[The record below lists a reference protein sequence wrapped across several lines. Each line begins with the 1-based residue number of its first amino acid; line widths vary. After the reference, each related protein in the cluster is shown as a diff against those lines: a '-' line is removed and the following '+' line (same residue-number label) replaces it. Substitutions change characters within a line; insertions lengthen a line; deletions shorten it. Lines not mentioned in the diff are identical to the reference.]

1 MKEPD
6 LSNSI
11 NDLDIAIIGMSCRV
25 PGAKDLNT
33 FWQNLR
39 NGVESISFFSDSELE
54 SLGIES
60 ALLNNPNYVKAF
72 GELSEIE
79 LFDASFFGFSAKEA
93 EIMDPQHRLFLEC
106 AWKAIE
112 SAGYDPERYE
122 GSIGVYAGAGMN
134 TYVLNNLAQQLD
146 LSEPVAN
153 YQVMVGNDKDFL
165 STRVSYKLNLTGPS
179 VNIQNACSTS
189 LVAVHLACQSLLN
202 NECDMTLAGG
212 VSVLLPNNAGYLYQ
226 EGMILSPDGHC
237 RAFDA
242 QAQGTVGGNGLG
254 IVVLKRLA
262 DAIADGDEI
271 HAVIKGSAI
280 NNDGSRKVGYT
291 APSVDRQAAVISETQ
306 AVAGIDADTIT
317 YIEAHGT
324 GTPLG
329 DPIEIAALTKAFRAS
344 TQKQSFCALGSV
356 KTNLGHLNTAAGVIG
371 LIKTVLALKH
381 KLLPPTLHFEQP
393 NPKIDFA
400 NSPFYVNN
408 TLSEWKANGTPR
420 RAGVSSFGIGG
431 TNAHVIL
438 EEAPPVEKRSS
449 GEVVEQGNKPQLLLL
464 SAKTSSALETATANL
479 AEHLNEHPEINLTD
493 VAYTLSFGRQAFN
506 HRRII
511 ICQDAKDGAIA
522 PPKDARRAVEA
533 APKAIA
539 LETLDSQR
547 VFTDFQESK
556 ERFVAFM
563 FSGQGAQYVNM
574 ALELYQIEPKF
585 RQQVDH
591 CCELLKPHLGID
603 LRDLLYPTQEQ
614 SEEAA
619 KQLQQTAIAQPALF
633 VIEYALAKLWM
644 SLGVNPQAMIGHS
657 IGEYVAASLAGVFC
671 LEDALSLV
679 AARGQMMQQLPGGA
693 MLAVPMPDQELQSLL
708 ALETFQGKSL
718 QVAAINAPSQC
729 VVSGSIDSIEAL
741 EKQLLEQGV
750 ECRRLHTSHA
760 FHSEMMEP
768 ILEPFTERVKQIS
781 LKPPQIPYLSN
792 VTGNWITA
800 EEATDPS
807 YWAKHLRQTVR
818 FAEALQQLLQEPER
832 ILLEVGPGRNL
843 STLAKRNQDQATQQ
857 TILTSVRHPKD
868 NQSDFAFWL
877 TTLGKLWL
885 TSVQIDW
892 SRFYAHQQPRR
903 LSLPTYPF
911 ESKRYW
917 IEPSKQAK
925 TFEAK
930 AILSKKPDIADW
942 FYIPSWKRSIVSA
955 LQKNSELTQS
965 CTLLFLDECGL
976 GYQLAKQLE
985 LKGQD
990 VITVKVGSEFAK
1002 LGDGIYTLNPNKS
1015 ADYYALLSELGKLN
1029 QHPKTVVHLWSV
1041 TPNDQAQ
1048 LGSESVG
1055 KAQDLGFYSLLFLAQ
1070 ALGKQDFT
1078 HRVQIAVVSNN
1089 IQQVNGEEFICPE
1102 KATVLGPLKVIP
1114 QENSTISC
1122 RSIDIILPQ
1131 AGKSSEQLINL
1142 LLEELQANSSEQ
1154 VIAYR
1159 NHYRWVQ
1166 TFEPVRLSASSQE
1179 TPQLKEGGV
1188 YLITGGLGGIGLVL
1202 SEHLA
1207 KTVQAKL
1214 ILTGRSALPS
1224 RDSWQQWL
1232 ATHNEEDSVSLKLR
1246 KVQELEKLGAEV
1258 LVVNADVAN
1267 QQQMQAVVFEA
1278 QEHFGQLNGV
1288 IHAAGIIPEMSL
1300 IRDADQASCEQ
1311 LFHPKVYGLLVLS
1324 KVLEG
1329 LELDFCLLLSSLSS
1343 VLGGLGFAGYSAA
1356 NLFMDAFVQQHNQ
1369 TSLLPWIS
1377 VNWDGWQLQEDKQQN
1392 PSWGSSLA
1400 KFAIA
1405 PNEGVNAFE
1414 RILSQRRISQIVV
1427 STGDLQTRINQWLKL
1442 ETLQESDTSE
1452 PEASP
1457 SYARPSSLKP
1467 YVAPAN
1473 ELEQTLASI
1482 WEKLLGLEQVGRDDN
1497 FFEQGGDSLV
1507 AIQVISR
1514 LRKELPEVNL
1524 SPNILFEAPTITEL
1538 AEKVETILWATKA
1551 VQKQDSE
1558 PNTDQTSCTAEDDRE
1573 QISF

>member
-1 MKEPD
+1 MNEPD

-25 PGAKDLNT
+25 PGAKDINS
-33 FWQNLR
+33 FWHNLR
-39 NGVESISFFSDSELE
+39 KGVESISFFSDSELE
-54 SLGIES
+54 SVGIDR

-72 GELSEIE
+72 GKLSEIE

-93 EIMDPQHRLFLEC
+93 QIMDPQHRLFLEC
-106 AWKAIE
+106 AWEAIE

-146 LSEPVAN
+146 LSEPVEN

-179 VNIQNACSTS
+179 INIQTACSTS

-212 VSVLLPNNAGYLYQ
+212 VSVLLPNQTGYLYQ

-254 IVVLKRLA
+254 IVVLKRLS
-262 DAIADGDEI
+262 DAITDGDEI

-291 APSVDRQAAVISETQ
+291 APSVDRQAAVICETQ
-306 AVAGIDADTIT
+306 DVAGIDAETIT
-317 YIEAHGT
+317 YVEAHGT
-324 GTPLG
+324 GTTLG

-344 TQKQSFCALGSV
+344 TQKQNFCAIGSV
-356 KTNLGHLNTAAGVIG
+356 KSNFGHLNTAAGVIG

-408 TLSEWKANGTPR
+408 ELSEWKANGIPR

-438 EEAPPVEKRSS
+438 EEAPPIEKLSS
-449 GEVVEQGNKPQLLLL
+449 REVLEQGNKPQLLLL

-479 AEHLNEHPEINLTD
+479 AEYFTEHLEINLID
-493 VAYTLSFGRQAFN
+493 VAYTLSVGRQVFN
-506 HRRII
+506 HRRMV
-511 ICQDAKDGAIA
+511 ICEDAKDGA
-522 PPKDARRAVEA
+522 VT
-533 APKAIA
+533 
-539 LETLDSQR
+539 LQTLDPQR
-547 VFTDFQESK
+547 IFTNFQEST
-556 ERFVAFM
+556 ERSIAFM

-574 ALELYQIEPKF
+574 ALELYQVEPKF
-585 RQQVDH
+585 RQQVDY
-591 CCELLKPHLGID
+591 CSELLKPHLGID
-603 LRDLLYPTQEQ
+603 LRDVLYPT
-614 SEEAA
+614 EEESDEAT

-657 IGEYVAASLAGVFC
+657 IGEYVAACLAGVFS

-679 AARGQMMQQLPGGA
+679 AARGQMMQQLPSGA

-708 ALETFQGKSL
+708 AVETFQGKPL
-718 QVAAINAPSQC
+718 QVAAINGSSQC
-729 VVSGSIDSIEAL
+729 AVSGSIDGIETL
-741 EKQLLEQGV
+741 QKQLVEQGV

-768 ILEPFTERVKQIS
+768 ILEPFTERVKQVS

-792 VTGNWITA
+792 VTGTWIKA
-800 EEATDPS
+800 EEAIDPS

-818 FAEALQQLLQEPER
+818 FASGVQKLLQEPEQ
-832 ILLEVGPGRNL
+832 ILLEVGPGKTL
-843 STLAKRNQDQATQQ
+843 STLAKRNQDKAVQQ
-857 TILTSVRHPKD
+857 TVLTSVRHPQD
-868 NQSDFAFWL
+868 NQSDVALLL

-885 TSVQIDW
+885 AGVKLDW
-892 SRFYAHQQPRR
+892 SQFYAHQQPRR

-917 IEPSKQAK
+917 VEPLKQANTVK
-925 TFEAK
+925 AK
-930 AILSKKPDIADW
+930 VIPGKKQDIADW
-942 FYIPSWKRSIVSA
+942 FYIPSWKRSIVCT
-955 LQKNSELTQS
+955 LQGNNNLAQS
-965 CTLLFLDECGL
+965 CTLVFLDEWGL
-976 GYQLAKQLE
+976 GCQLAKQLE

-990 VITVKVGSEFAK
+990 VITVKLGSEFAK
-1002 LGDGIYTLNPNKS
+1002 LGEGVYTLNPQQSNH
-1015 ADYYALLSELGKLN
+1015 YHALLIELGKLN
-1029 QHPKTVVHLWSV
+1029 KHPKTVVHLWSV
-1041 TPNDQAQ
+1041 TPNNQVQ
-1048 LGSESVG
+1048 SVN

-1070 ALGKQDFT
+1070 AIDKQNFK

-1089 IQQVNGEEFICPE
+1089 IQQVTGEELISPE
-1102 KATVLGPLKVIP
+1102 KATVLGPVKVIP
-1114 QENSTISC
+1114 QEYSSISC

-1131 AGKSSEQLINL
+1131 AGNSSQQQLINL
-1142 LLEELQANSSEQ
+1142 LLEELQANTSEQ

-1159 NHYRWVQ
+1159 NHHRWVQ
-1166 TFEPVRLSASSQE
+1166 TFEAVQLSASSQK

-1202 SEHLA
+1202 AEHLA

-1214 ILTGRSALPS
+1214 ILTGRSTLPS

-1232 ATHNEEDSVSLKLR
+1232 ETHDEQDPVSLKLR
-1246 KVQELEKLGAEV
+1246 KVHELEKLGAEV
-1258 LVVNADVAN
+1258 LVVSADVAN
-1267 QQQMQAVVFEA
+1267 QQQMQALVSEA
-1278 QEHFGQLNGV
+1278 QENFGQLNGV
-1288 IHAAGIIPEMSL
+1288 IHAAGIIPEMSF
-1300 IRDADQASCEQ
+1300 IRDADQANCDP
-1311 LFHPKVYGLLVLS
+1311 LFQPKVYGLLVLS

-1329 LELDFCLLLSSLSS
+1329 VELDFCLLLSSLSS
-1343 VLGGLGFAGYSAA
+1343 VLGGLGFAAYSAV
-1356 NLFMDAFVQQHNQ
+1356 NIFMDAFVQQHNQ
-1369 TSLLPWIS
+1369 SSPIPWIS

-1392 PSWGSSLA
+1392 PSWRSSLV

-1414 RILSQRRISQIVV
+1414 RILSQRRISQVVV
-1427 STGDLQTRINQWLKL
+1427 STGDLQMRINQWLKL
-1442 ETLQESDTSE
+1442 DALGESDTSE
-1452 PEASP
+1452 PEASTS
-1457 SYARPSSLKP
+1457 SYARTSSLQP

-1473 ELEQTLASI
+1473 KLEQTLASI

-1514 LRKELPEVNL
+1514 LRQEFPKVNL
-1524 SPNILFEAPTITEL
+1524 SPNILFEAPTVAEL
-1538 AEKVETILWATKA
+1538 AEKFETIIWATQVA
-1551 VQKQDSE
+1551 QNQDTASGNDQAA
-1558 PNTDQTSCTAEDDRE
+1558 NTTEESRE

>member
-1 MKEPD
+1 MNEPD
-6 LSNSI
+6 LSNYI
-11 NDLDIAIIGMSCRV
+11 NELDIAIIGMSCRV
-25 PGAKDLNT
+25 PGAKDINT
-33 FWQNLR
+33 FWQNLL

-54 SLGIES
+54 SVGIDR

-72 GELSEIE
+72 GKLSDIE

-93 EIMDPQHRLFLEC
+93 QIMDPQHRLFLEC
-106 AWKAIE
+106 AWEAIE
-112 SAGYDPERYE
+112 RAGYDPERYE

-146 LSEPVAN
+146 LSEPAAN
-153 YQVMVGNDKDFL
+153 YQVMVGNDKDYL
-165 STRVSYKLNLTGPS
+165 PTRISYKLNLTGPS
-179 VNIQNACSTS
+179 INIQTACSTS

-212 VSVLLPNNAGYLYQ
+212 VSVLLPNQAGYLYQ

-291 APSVDRQAAVISETQ
+291 APSVDRQAAVICETQ
-306 AVAGIDADTIT
+306 DVAGIDAETIT

-324 GTPLG
+324 GTTLG

-344 TQKQSFCALGSV
+344 TQKQNFCAIGSV
-356 KTNLGHLNTAAGVIG
+356 KTNFGHLNTAAGVIG

-408 TLSEWKANGTPR
+408 ELSEWKANGTPR

-438 EEAPPVEKRSS
+438 EEAPPVEKLSNR
-449 GEVVEQGNKPQLLLL
+449 EVIEQGNKPQLLLL
-464 SAKTSSALETATANL
+464 SAKTSSALETATTNL
-479 AEHLNEHPEINLTD
+479 AEYFTDNPEINLTD
-493 VAYTLSFGRQAFN
+493 VAYTLSVGRQVFN
-506 HRRII
+506 YRRIV

-522 PPKDARRAVEA
+522 
-533 APKAIA
+533 
-539 LETLDSQR
+539 LQTLDPQR
-547 VFTDFQESK
+547 VFTNFQEST
-556 ERFVAFM
+556 EQSVTFM
-563 FSGQGAQYVNM
+563 FSGQGSQYVNM
-574 ALELYQIEPKF
+574 ALELYQVEPRF
-585 RQQVDH
+585 RQQVDQ
-591 CCELLKPHLGID
+591 CSELLQPHLGID
-603 LRDLLYPTQEQ
+603 LRDLLYPTEQ
-614 SEEAA
+614 QSDQAA

-657 IGEYVAASLAGVFC
+657 IGEYVAACLAGVFS

-679 AARGQMMQQLPGGA
+679 AARGQMMQQLPAGA
-693 MLAVPMPDQELQSLL
+693 MLAVPLPDQELQSLL
-708 ALETFQGKSL
+708 AAETFQGISL
-718 QVAAINAPSQC
+718 QVAAINGPSQC
-729 VVSGSIDSIEAL
+729 VVSGSIDSIETL
-741 EKQLLEQGV
+741 QKQLVEQGV
-750 ECRRLHTSHA
+750 ECRKLHTSHA

-768 ILEPFTERVKQIS
+768 ILEPFTERVKQLS

-792 VTGNWITA
+792 VTGTWITA

-818 FAEALQQLLQEPER
+818 FAEALQQLLSKPEQ
-832 ILLEVGPGRNL
+832 IMLEVGPGRNL
-843 STLAKRNQDQATQQ
+843 STLAKRNQDQTVQQ

-868 NQSDFAFWL
+868 NQSDVAFLL

-885 TSVQIDW
+885 AGVQLDW
-892 SRFYAHQQPRR
+892 SRFYAHQQSCR

-925 TFEAK
+925 TVKTK
-930 AILSKKPDIADW
+930 AIPGKKQDIADW
-942 FYIPSWKRSIVSA
+942 FYIPSWKRSIISA
-955 LQKNSELTQS
+955 FQENSELAQS
-965 CTLLFLDECGL
+965 CTLVFLDEWGL
-976 GYQLAKQLE
+976 GCQLAKQLE
-985 LKGQD
+985 LKGHN

-1002 LGDGIYTLNPNKS
+1002 LNEGVYTLNPQQSN
-1015 ADYYALLSELGKLN
+1015 DYHALLSELGKLN
-1029 QHPKTVVHLWSV
+1029 KHAKTVVHLWSV
-1041 TPNDQAQ
+1041 TPNNQAQ
-1048 LGSESVG
+1048 SVD

-1070 ALGKQDFT
+1070 AIDKQNLT
-1078 HRVQIAVVSNN
+1078 HRVQLAVVSNN
-1089 IQQVNGEEFICPE
+1089 LQLVTGDELICPE
-1102 KATVLGPLKVIP
+1102 KTTLLGPVKVIP
-1114 QENSTISC
+1114 QEYSSISC

-1131 AGKSSEQLINL
+1131 AGKSNEQLIDL
-1142 LLEELQANSSEQ
+1142 LLEELQANTSEQ

-1159 NHYRWVQ
+1159 NYHRWVQ
-1166 TFEPVRLSASSQE
+1166 TFEAIHLNASSQK
-1179 TPQLKEGGV
+1179 TTQLKEGGV

-1202 SEHLA
+1202 AEHLA

-1214 ILTGRSALPS
+1214 ILTGRSTLPS

-1232 ATHNEEDSVSLKLR
+1232 ETHDEQDPVSLKIR

-1258 LVVNADVAN
+1258 LVVSADVAN
-1267 QQQMQAVVFEA
+1267 QQQMQAVVSEA
-1278 QEHFGQLNGV
+1278 QERFGQLNGV
-1288 IHAAGIIPEMSL
+1288 IHAAGIIPEMSF
-1300 IRDADQASCEQ
+1300 IRDADQANCEP
-1311 LFHPKVYGLLVLS
+1311 LFQPKVYGLLVLS
-1324 KVLEG
+1324 KVVEG
-1329 LELDFCLLLSSLSS
+1329 VELDFCLLLSSLSS
-1343 VLGGLGFAGYSAA
+1343 VLGGLGFAAYSAV
-1356 NLFMDAFVQQHNQ
+1356 NIFMDAFVQQHNQ
-1369 TSLLPWIS
+1369 TSPLPWIS
-1377 VNWDGWQLQEDKQQN
+1377 VNWDGWQLQENQQQN
-1392 PSWGSSLA
+1392 PSWGSALA

-1442 ETLQESDTSE
+1442 DALQESDTSE
-1452 PEASP
+1452 PEASTS
-1457 SYARPSSLKP
+1457 SYTRPSLLKP

-1514 LRKELPEVNL
+1514 LRTEFPEVNL
-1524 SPNILFEAPTITEL
+1524 SPNILFEAPTVTEL
-1538 AEKVETILWATKA
+1538 AEKVETILWATQA
-1551 VQKQDSE
+1551 TQNQDTAPES
-1558 PNTDQTSCTAEDDRE
+1558 NQTSGNAEEDRE